1 MIALQ
6 IKNPEIEKL
15 VKEIFPENRVD
26 NSPELLLFLQK
37 QKIIKDLHE
46 SFQQA
51 DSGQVL
57 GIDETFDNV
66 FTSLG
71 I

>member
-6 IKNPEIEKL
+6 IENPEIEKL
-15 VKEIFPENRVD
+15 VKEIFPENRVG
-26 NSPELLLFLQK
+26 NSPEFLLFLQK
-37 QKIIKDLHE
+37 QKIINDLHE

-57 GIDETFDNV
+57 GIDETFENV
-66 FTSLG
+66 YTSLG

>member
-1 MIALQ
+1 M
-6 IKNPEIEKL
+6 
-15 VKEIFPENRVD
+15 
-26 NSPELLLFLQK
+26 LLLFLQK

-51 DSGQVL
+51 DSAQVL
-57 GIDETFDNV
+57 GIDETFDSV

>member
-6 IKNPEIEKL
+6 IENPEIEKL
-15 VKEIFPENRVD
+15 VKELFPENKVG

-37 QKIIKDLHE
+37 QKIINDLHE

-51 DSGQVL
+51 DSGL
-57 GIDETFDNV
+57 ARGIDETFDNV
-66 FTSLG
+66 FASLG
-71 I
+71 V